1 MITGIYLEK
10 IFGNKILD
18 ILSHSEVQQSGGRW
32 EKFLEE
38 KFLWKGKFDRGG
50 YDLNPK

>member
-1 MITGIYLEK
+1 MDLEK
-10 IFGNKILD
+10 IFGIKIFV
-18 ILSHSEVQQSGGRW
+18 IPSHSEVQQSGGRW

-38 KFLWKGKFDRGG
+38 KFLWKRKFDREG